1 MMENKSTLTETAY
14 RHIFEGIVSGKY
26 RVGQTLSIDKLSAAL
41 NMSKTPIRE
50 ALVELEGE
58 GLVYRRSRYYNV
70 MYLSKEDVIDLYET
84 RIILEAE
91 ASRLSALRA
100 TDQELEDMRKTI
112 RVIEELTRQE
122 NPDPLLLTEMNGK
135 FHWLI
140 ASSCGNKIITKYCT
154 DIRLRLKAVRTSLF
168 TSMDRREDELREH
181 EHILKAIEKRDADE
195 AVKRMLQHE
204 RNVMKFV
211 DRVVLPELF

>member
-1 MMENKSTLTETAY
+1 MENKSTLTEAAY
-14 RHIFEGIVSGKY
+14 RHIFEGIVTGKY
-26 RVGQTLSIDKLSAAL
+26 RVGQTLSIDKLSATL

-91 ASRLSALRA
+91 AARLSSLRA
-100 TDQELEDMRKTI
+100 TDQQIEDMRSTLK
-112 RVIEELTRQE
+112 VIADLTNQE

-140 ASSCGNKIITKYCT
+140 ASSSGNKTLAKYCT

-181 EHILKAIEKRDADE
+181 EHIFKAIEKRDADE
-195 AVKRMLQHE
+195 ALKRMLQHE

>member
-1 MMENKSTLTETAY
+1 MEHKSTLTEAAY
-14 RHIFEGIVSGKY
+14 RHIFDGIVSGKY
-26 RVGQTLSIDKLSAAL
+26 RVGQTLSIDKLSSTL
-41 NMSKTPIRE
+41 DMSKTPIRE

-91 ASRLSALRA
+91 AARLAALRA
-100 TDQELEDMRKTI
+100 SDQQIEDMKTTMNAI
-112 RVIEELTRQE
+112 TEMTSQE
-122 NPDPLLLTEMNGK
+122 QPDPLLLTELNGK

-140 ASSCGNKIITKYCT
+140 ASACGNKTIAKYCT

-168 TSMDRREDELREH
+168 TSVDRRDDEIKEH
-181 EHILKAIEKRDADE
+181 GHILDAISNRDPDE

>member
-1 MMENKSTLTETAY
+1 MEHKSTLTEVAY
-14 RHIFEGIVSGKY
+14 RHIFDGIVSGKY
-26 RVGQTLSIDKLSAAL
+26 RVGQTLSIDKLSATL
-41 NMSKTPIRE
+41 DMSKTPIRE

-70 MYLSKEDVIDLYET
+70 MYLSKDDVIDLYET

-91 ASRLSALRA
+91 AARLAALRA
-100 TDQELEDMRKTI
+100 SDQQMDDMDTTLKAIEDLSSKDN
-112 RVIEELTRQE
+112 L
-122 NPDPLLLTEMNGK
+122 DPLILTELNGK
-135 FHWLI
+135 FHWLV
-140 ASSCGNKIITKYCT
+140 ATACGNKTIAKYCT

-168 TSMDRREDELREH
+168 TSMDRRDDQLKEH
-181 EHILKAIEKRDADE
+181 RMIYQAILDRDADE
-195 AVKRMLQHE
+195 ALRRMLQHE

>member
-1 MMENKSTLTETAY
+1 MEQKSTLTETAY
-14 RHIFEGIVSGKY
+14 RHIFEGITSGKY
-26 RVGQTLSIDKLSAAL
+26 RVGQTLSIDKLSSTL
-41 NMSKTPIRE
+41 KMSKTPIRE

-91 ASRLSALRA
+91 AARLAALRA
-100 TDQELEDMRKTI
+100 TDQQLEDMKTTL
-112 RVIEELTRQE
+112 RAIEELTAVE
-122 NPDPLLLTEMNGK
+122 KPDPLLLTEMNGK
-135 FHWLI
+135 LHWLI
-140 ASSCGNKIITKYCT
+140 ATACGNNTIAKYCT

-181 EHILKAIEKRDADE
+181 TGICNAIVERNSDE
-195 AVKRMLQHE
+195 ALKRMLQHE
-204 RNVMKFV
+204 RNVMKYV